1 MRKFLALMHARNM
14 EFLRDRGTLF
24 WNLIFP
30 VFLVFGFAFAFSGQ
44 DDSLLKVGIVGAPP
58 PGNKSF

>member
-1 MRKFLALMHARNM
+1 MHARNM

-30 VFLVFGFAFAFSGQ
+30 VFLVFGFAFAFSGR
-44 DDSLLKVGIVGAPP
+44 DDSLLKVGVIGVTALRREFCQR
-58 PGNKSF
+58 KLC